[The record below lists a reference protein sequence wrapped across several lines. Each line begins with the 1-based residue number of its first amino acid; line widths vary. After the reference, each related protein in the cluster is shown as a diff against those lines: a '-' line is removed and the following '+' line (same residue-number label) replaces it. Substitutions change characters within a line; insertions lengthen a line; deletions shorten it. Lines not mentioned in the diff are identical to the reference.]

1 MAIRDEA
8 AAALA
13 ARRAAE
19 EAALEAA
26 RDQLRQDAIQALRA
40 VLLKEGGTP
49 AVGLATLTQ
58 EHVDL
63 ENGLVIVTDETSVP
77 AVSLA
82 VQDKT
87 RDGTWKVNLV
97 EQIDGAWTPKSKALA
112 TLADV
117 GETLEELAAG

>member
-26 RDQLRQDAIQALRA
+26 EQALRQAAIAALRA
-40 VLLKEGGTP
+40 VLDKGDGTP

-63 ENGLVIVTDETSVP
+63 DERLVIVTDETSDP
-77 AVSLA
+77 SVSLA
-82 VQDKT
+82 VQDLND
-87 RDGTWKVNLV
+87 DGEWKVHLV
-97 EQIDGAWTPKSKALA
+97 ALDAGAWVQKSGPLA
-112 TLADV
+112 SLADI
-117 GETLEELAAG
+117 GGALEERAV

>member
-13 ARRAAE
+13 ARRAAK

-40 VLLKEGGTP
+40 VLEKGDGTL

-58 EHVDL
+58 EQVDL
-63 ENGLVIVTDETSVP
+63 DNGLVIVTDGTSVP
-77 AVSLA
+77 PVSLA
-82 VQDKT
+82 VQDKN
-87 RDGTWKVNLV
+87 RDGTWKVHLV
-97 EQIDGAWTPKSKALA
+97 VLDAGAWTPRSGPLA

-117 GETLEELAAG
+117 GAALEELGL